1 MLAANTLMALACLLG
16 NKDRLDTSPI
26 ERQLTADE
34 QAIVQKYVEAGACL
48 PKELEKKVQET
59 NEKILK
65 GTIGNISSDSHPTHD
80 CD

>member
-16 NKDRLDTSPI
+16 NKDRLDTSPL
-26 ERQLTADE
+26 ERQLTEDE
-34 QAIVQKYVEAGACL
+34 KAVVQKYIEAGACL
-48 PKELEKKVQET
+48 PKDMEQKVKET

-65 GTIGNISSDSHPTHD
+65 GEIENVSREGSPTHD